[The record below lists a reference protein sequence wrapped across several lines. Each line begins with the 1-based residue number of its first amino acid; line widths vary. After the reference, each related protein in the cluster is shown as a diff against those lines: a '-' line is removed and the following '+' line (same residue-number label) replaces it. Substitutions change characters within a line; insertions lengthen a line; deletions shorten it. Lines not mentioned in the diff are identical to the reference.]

1 MNEQSTTNKVAWEYR
16 AYEFWMKR
24 DGHPKEK
31 AKEIL
36 KDPRTSLKK
45 HQTFFENVEGKKIA
59 NLCGSNGR
67 KAVPLAL
74 LGAEVTIFDISKENE
89 RYAREL
95 AYHANTSI
103 NYIVGD
109 IYEIDLQTY
118 GEAFDI
124 LYLEGGILHYFQD
137 IDHFMSLLFSL
148 LKNDGTLILSDFHP
162 LLKCLNDDFN
172 VKLAYFDTEL
182 QTGDIAYKQFFP
194 EEEQDDFPDVSIRF
208 YTLSEIINSLI
219 AAGLR
224 LERFEEHR
232 GWKMENIPWEF
243 TIIARK

>member
-1 MNEQSTTNKVAWEYR
+1 MNEQSATNKVAWEYR
-16 AYEFWMKR
+16 AYEFWVKR

-31 AKEIL
+31 AKKIM
-36 KDPRTSLKK
+36 KNPRTSLKK
-45 HQTFFENVEGKKIA
+45 HQAFLEMVKGKKIA

-74 LGAEVTIFDISKENE
+74 LGADVTIFDISKENE
-89 RYAREL
+89 RYAKAL
-95 AYHANTSI
+95 AYYANTSI

-109 IYEIDLQTY
+109 VCEIDLQTY

-124 LYLEGGILHYFQD
+124 LYLEGGVLHYFHD
-137 IDHFMSLLFSL
+137 IDHFMSLLSSL
-148 LKNDGTLILSDFHP
+148 LKKDGTMILSDYHP
-162 LLKCLNDDFN
+162 LLKCLNEDFT

-194 EEEQDDFPDVSIRF
+194 EEEQDDFPDVSIRL

-219 AAGLR
+219 TAGFK
-224 LERFEEHR
+224 LERFDEHR
-232 GWKMENIPWEF
+232 GWKKENIPWEF